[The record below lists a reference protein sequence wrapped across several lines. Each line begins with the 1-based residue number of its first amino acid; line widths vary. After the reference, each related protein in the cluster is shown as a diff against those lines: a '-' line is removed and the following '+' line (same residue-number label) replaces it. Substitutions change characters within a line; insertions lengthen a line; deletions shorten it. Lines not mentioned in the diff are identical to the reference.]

1 MNLRKHYKLY
11 KSGKQWCTMAIA
23 IIASTITMTT
33 AVNADTNVTNVG
45 EQKISDSTQN
55 SNNFNLSNSN
65 EVKLANT
72 NVENN
77 TSSDNFTEKVEE
89 PTNSNQ
95 VNVNNNQTVLK
106 VDNSQKNEEEV
117 VNTADNIYTTSSI
130 AIKPQATSFKNG
142 WVNENN
148 QWTFYTN
155 NQVTSG
161 RNYSY
166 LPSINGNGNSWYLVD
181 NGVVQSGVQQWA
193 GSYYDFDANNNY
205 QRVDNNYVQSQWG
218 LWYLFGN
225 DGRILTGVQKW
236 AGTYYYFDPNT
247 YLRVDNDYRQSQ
259 WGDWY
264 MFGNDGRIATKVY
277 QWAGS
282 YYYFDPNTYLRV
294 DNDYRQSQWGDWY
307 LFGNDGR
314 ILSGL
319 QKWAGN
325 YYYFDPTTYL
335 KIENKN
341 IVVNGMNLHADN
353 TGVISGANRN
363 ANFLLSIHDAALDGW
378 RQFGVLPSVTAAQA
392 ILESAWGQSGLATK
406 GHNLFGIKGS
416 YNGQSII
423 MRTAEYGAGGYYY
436 INDAFRKYPSNYE
449 SVVDHGRFLATNSR
463 YHNLLWKKDYAVV
476 TNYLHA
482 DGYAT
487 DPKYASSL
495 NNVIRTYNLD
505 TWDKE
510 VM

>member
-11 KSGKQWCTMAIA
+11 KSGKQWCTMALA
-23 IIASTITMTT
+23 VIASTIAMTT
-33 AVNADTNVTNVG
+33 AVNADTNVANV
-45 EQKISDSTQN
+45 SDQEVTSSTQN
-55 SNNFNLSNSN
+55 NSN
-65 EVKLANT
+65 DAILSDTNEVSLASVNI
-72 NVENN
+72 ENN
-77 TSSDNFTEKVEE
+77 DTTISSDNSVEKTESSASTIQAKD
-89 PTNSNQ
+89 NQ
-95 VNVNNNQTVLK
+95 NDLK
-106 VDNSQKNEEEV
+106 SDSQKAENDPVDNV
-117 VNTADNIYTTSSI
+117 Y
-130 AIKPQATSFKNG
+130 AISLAAVQPQASNGKNG

-148 QWTFYTN
+148 QWTYYTN
-155 NQVTSG
+155 NEVASG

-166 LPSINGNGNSWYLVD
+166 LPSINGNGKSWYLVD

-218 LWYLFGN
+218 DWYLFGN
-225 DGRILTGVQKW
+225 DGRIQTGVQ
-236 AGTYYYFDPNT
+236 
-247 YLRVDNDYRQSQ
+247 
-259 WGDWY
+259 
-264 MFGNDGRIATKVY
+264 

-282 YYYFDPNTYLRV
+282 YYYFDPVTYLRV

-319 QKWAGN
+319 QKWFGS
-325 YYYFDPTTYL
+325 YYYFDPVTYL
-335 KIENKN
+335 KVTNKN
-341 IVVNGMNLHADN
+341 ITVNGINLHADN
-353 TGVISGANRN
+353 DGILSGVNRN
-363 ANFLLSIHDAALDGW
+363 ADFLLSIHDAALDGW

-392 ILESAWGQSGLATK
+392 ILESAWGQSALATQ

-416 YNGQSII
+416 YNGQSIT
-423 MRTAEYGAGGYYY
+423 MRTAEYGNGGYYY

-449 SVVDHGRFLATNSR
+449 SIVDHGRFLATNSR
-463 YHNLLWKKDYAVV
+463 YNNLLWKKDYTVV
-476 TNYLHA
+476 TQYLHA

-505 TWDKE
+505 AWDRE
-510 VM
+510 VI